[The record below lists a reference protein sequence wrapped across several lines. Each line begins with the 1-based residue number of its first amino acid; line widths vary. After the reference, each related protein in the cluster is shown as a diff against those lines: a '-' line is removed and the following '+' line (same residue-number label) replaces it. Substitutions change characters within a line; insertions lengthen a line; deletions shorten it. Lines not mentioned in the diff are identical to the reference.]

1 MIKRENE
8 SIFHLQCLL
17 WLLFYFMFLVQMQTY
32 SHSLTV
38 EGMKHMFARFD
49 HTILESEE
57 EEKKTIRLGCV
68 LCAKIEENLNSRY
81 AHQMMTV
88 S

>member
-1 MIKRENE
+1 
-8 SIFHLQCLL
+8 
-17 WLLFYFMFLVQMQTY
+17 MFLVQMQTY

-57 EEKKTIRLGCV
+57 EEKKPFGWAVCCV
-68 LCAKIEENLNSRY
+68 QKLRKTLTHDTHIK
-81 AHQMMTV
+81 
-88 S
+88 